1 MTIIDD
7 RHLVE
12 WLADCPR
19 PTRNSGA
26 TPVRTRSYRP
36 APAQPASARSTSA
49 RPTAARPTSARPAV
63 APLRYR
69 GTGIAMSHAPH
80 ARRQVS
86 TAVTIALA
94 GMAALI
100 TLWLG
105 SLAQFS
111 GDRAAAPAQ
120 APDQLAVV
128 QVQAGETLQDLAL
141 RVAPGASAVQ
151 IAERIR
157 DLNNL
162 DSVAVDA
169 GQTLIAPVG

>member
-12 WLADCPR
+12 WFADCPR
-19 PTRNSGA
+19 PTRSSGGA
-26 TPVRTRSYRP
+26 PVRTRSYRP
-36 APAQPASARSTSA
+36 AP
-49 RPTAARPTSARPAV
+49 ARPAV

-80 ARRQVS
+80 ARRPVS
-86 TAVTIALA
+86 TAVTVALA

>member
-12 WLADCPR
+12 WFADCPR
-19 PTRNSGA
+19 PTRSSGGA
-26 TPVRTRSYRP
+26 PVRTRSYRP
-36 APAQPASARSTSA
+36 A
-49 RPTAARPTSARPAV
+49 AARPAAARPAAARPAAARPAV

-80 ARRQVS
+80 ARRPVS

>member
-12 WLADCPR
+12 WFADCPR
-19 PTRNSGA
+19 PTRSSGGA
-26 TPVRTRSYRP
+26 PVRTRSYRP
-36 APAQPASARSTSA
+36 APARPAPA
-49 RPTAARPTSARPAV
+49 RPTAARPAV

-80 ARRQVS
+80 ARRPVS
-86 TAVTIALA
+86 TAVTVALA

>member
-12 WLADCPR
+12 WFADCPR
-19 PTRNSGA
+19 PTRSSGGA
-26 TPVRTRSYRP
+26 PVRTRSYRP
-36 APAQPASARSTSA
+36 AA
-49 RPTAARPTSARPAV
+49 ARPAV